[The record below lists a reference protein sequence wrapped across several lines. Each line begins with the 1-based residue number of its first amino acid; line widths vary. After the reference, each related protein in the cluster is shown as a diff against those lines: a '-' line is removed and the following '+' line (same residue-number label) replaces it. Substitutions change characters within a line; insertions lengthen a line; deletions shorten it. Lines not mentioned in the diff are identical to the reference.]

1 MAHIQWPWPHLN
13 ILKACLQP
21 REREE
26 SAGRVLTTVSQW
38 SRCSTFQQNTF
49 MSMDT
54 NTPAPPNLLESL
66 PMQTSK
72 STKQTLHVITPLLW
86 IDCLMCIWRG
96 HELWLVKIKLNR
108 SLRLVRWCSSND
120 TWNQTRLSNFVW
132 VTALISI
139 KIEWPQQHASCLL

>member
-1 MAHIQWPWPHLN
+1 MAQIQWPWPHLN

-26 SAGRVLTTVSQW
+26 SAGRVLTTASQW
-38 SRCSTFQQNTF
+38 SRCSSTKTHLWVWTRIPQR
-49 MSMDT
+49 
-54 NTPAPPNLLESL
+54 PPNLLESL

-72 STKQTLHVITPLLW
+72 STKQTLPVITPLLW
-86 IDCLMCIWRG
+86 SNCLMCIWRG

-108 SLRLVRWCSSND
+108 SLRLVRWCGSND